1 MPALSIVIPTLGRA
15 EALEEVLA
23 AIASQDHGALGVET
37 LVVLDANAPRR
48 PTVQMTPPEGA
59 GLRVLRAS
67 VPGASGARNA
77 GWRAAASSLILF
89 LDDDVI
95 PAPTLIA
102 EHLNW
107 HAEHPEPE
115 TAVLGR
121 VIWSRRVKR
130 TPFMRWLERG
140 IQFDY
145 QAFSEGEVGWWRL
158 YSCNLSMKREML
170 ERVDGFDESRFPYG
184 YEDTELARRLS
195 LQGLRLMYN
204 RAAVGEHLKTETLD
218 GWRRNLRRI
227 AVAERRFVSMYPDMA
242 PYFYDLFSA
251 AASAPPARGRA
262 ARLARWVSPD
272 VPWLGDRVWSSYD
285 AICRQRLAPEFLRE
299 WSAATAVGVDD
310 QRRKAS

>member
-1 MPALSIVIPTLGRA
+1 MPALSIVIPTLGRSD
-15 EALEEVLA
+15 ALTEVLA
-23 AIASQDHGALGVET
+23 AIAGQDQGAVDIET
-37 LVVLDANAPRR
+37 LVILDAKAPREASLQLA
-48 PTVQMTPPEGA
+48 PAEGA
-59 GLRVLRAS
+59 GLRVIRAS
-67 VPGASGARNA
+67 QPGASGARNA

-95 PAPTLIA
+95 PAPDLVG
-102 EHLNW
+102 EHMRW

-115 TAVLGR
+115 AAVLGR

-145 QAFSEGEVGWWRL
+145 EALSEGEVGWWRL

-170 ERVDGFDESRFPYG
+170 ERVGGFDESRFPYG

-195 LQGLRLMYN
+195 FHGLRLLYDS
-204 RAAVGEHLKTETLD
+204 AAIGEHLKTETLE

-227 AVAERRFVSMYPDMA
+227 AIAEQRFVSMYPDMA
-242 PYFYDLFSA
+242 PYFHDLFRA
-251 AASAPPARGRA
+251 AADAPPARGRA

-272 VPWLGDRVWSSYD
+272 VPWLGRRVWSSYD
-285 AICRQRLAPEFLRE
+285 AICRQRLAPEFLME
-299 WSAATAVGVDD
+299 WNAAVQADG